1 MLSTDCWHLAYI
13 MCNVFTYSYL
23 PEVNNLC
30 CFNAL
35 SLYSEVNNSCDT
47 VLQVCNT
54 QCKIRVSSMDLLHFC
69 SVLSLMLFH
78 AYYLDCL
85 FTNYY
90 CDGLYTVYYAIC
102 YVINCIEVLVMTSIV
117 GECWRIICHYIVRD
131 YILVHQV
138 ANIGFIHSDCC
149 IVCCHLPDTRKPCIE
164 NRSVPTGS
172 AYRASKSPDFSGDL
186 PIFDN
191 IMKISRSPDLE

>member
-1 MLSTDCWHLAYI
+1 M
-13 MCNVFTYSYL
+13 YSLIRIL

-35 SLYSEVNNSCDT
+35 SLYSEVSNSCDT

-54 QCKIRVSSMDLLHFC
+54 QFKMHVSSMDLLHFG
-69 SVLSLMLFH
+69 SVLSLMLFR

-102 YVINCIEVLVMTSIV
+102 LSLIVLK
-117 GECWRIICHYIVRD
+117 Y
-131 YILVHQV
+131 L
-138 ANIGFIHSDCC
+138 
-149 IVCCHLPDTRKPCIE
+149 L
-164 NRSVPTGS
+164 
-172 AYRASKSPDFSGDL
+172 
-186 PIFDN
+186 
-191 IMKISRSPDLE
+191 